1 MDTINAGVDGLGN
14 WLIAN
19 ESAANLVTLWCL
31 CIGYLS
37 LSISK
42 ARTWEVIHYQHD
54 RTPVGTASKRQVLAD
69 VFKNL
74 GQSTLYGIALVLY
87 YFGPGA
93 WIGIWERM
101 GVRAVVIVSLAFAV
115 FFNFAL
121 NWALKQENWGR
132 PDPEARSP

>member
-1 MDTINAGVDGLGN
+1 MDTLNAAIDGLGN

-19 ESAANLVTLWCL
+19 ERTANIVTLWCL

-37 LSISK
+37 LAISK
-42 ARTWEVIHYQHD
+42 ARTWEVIHYQRD
-54 RTPVGTASKRQVLAD
+54 RTPVGKAQKRQVLAD

-74 GQSTLYGIALVLY
+74 GQSTLYGLALVLVHL
-87 YFGPGA
+87 GPSE
-93 WIGIWERM
+93 WTGIWERM

-115 FFNFAL
+115 IFNFAL